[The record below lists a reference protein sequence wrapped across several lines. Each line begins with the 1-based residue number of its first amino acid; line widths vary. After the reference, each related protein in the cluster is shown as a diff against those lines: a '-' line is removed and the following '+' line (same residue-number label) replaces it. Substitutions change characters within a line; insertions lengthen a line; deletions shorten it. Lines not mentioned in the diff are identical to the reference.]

1 MFFFFLKRLID
12 GIYLILVF
20 VLRVEFIIN
29 DAALLNK
36 VIQLFGQFHKH
47 NKVHWAAPRAFIE
60 EMCEFEVDIVY
71 DGPIKIINTQMYRE
85 NI

>member
-1 MFFFFLKRLID
+1 MMS
-12 GIYLILVF
+12 
-20 VLRVEFIIN
+20 
-29 DAALLNK
+29 ALLNK

-60 EMCEFEVDIVY
+60 EMCEFEVDIVS
-71 DGPIKIINTQMYRE
+71 DEPIEIIHTQMNIE